1 MGWEE
6 PLAVHLYTPFIAPA
20 GTVRVTDAVPN
31 IPLRN
36 WRAQQNLS
44 RREMAER
51 INRSPFGVANR
62 MACDEERIRRWE
74 SGEVR
79 WPSPPYRRAL
89 AELTG
94 LEPAQLGFIPP
105 GQEVAV
111 RPANGRI
118 APAEAFR
125 SEAQLFDTLDLARMI
140 TDSDLG
146 QGTVDTLQ
154 EATELLCRAYP
165 SAPAE
170 ELRARTK
177 QRLTYI
183 SRLLAGRVTL
193 DQHRE
198 LLVIEGW
205 LALLLGCLH
214 YDLGER
220 EQAEAARQAAYHA
233 GLQAGNGEI
242 VAWSYELAAW
252 FALTER
258 RYHDVVAYAQ
268 AGQAHAGLTSAMIQL
283 VLQQARGQARLG
295 ERREVHESL
304 DHGAKLLERLPKPDH
319 PENHFVFDH
328 TKWIF
333 YAADCYTWLGDDVP
347 AEEHAREIIAYHT
360 RPDGTSN
367 APMRSAISHTDLGII
382 GARHGDL
389 DKAVYHG
396 LAAFGYDR
404 KTEASLLSRAADLD
418 RILGERYPNER
429 LADEFHERYTE
440 ARADLQRRAQSV
452 G

>member
-1 MGWEE
+1 
-6 PLAVHLYTPFIAPA
+6 
-20 GTVRVTDAVPN
+20 VTSTIPN
-31 IPLRN
+31 ITLRN
-36 WRAQQNLS
+36 WRAQRHLS
-44 RREMAER
+44 RAEMADQINASPAGIAER
-51 INRSPFGVANR
+51 L
-62 MACDEERIRRWE
+62 ACDEERIRRWE

-89 AELTG
+89 KELTG
-94 LEPAQLGFIPP
+94 QEPAHLGFVPRDQAAQGSASP
-105 GQEVAV
+105 
-111 RPANGRI
+111 RI
-118 APAEAFR
+118 EPAEAFR
-125 SEAQLFDTLDLARMI
+125 SEAELFDTMDLDRMV
-140 TDSDLG
+140 TVSDLG
-146 QGTVDTLQ
+146 QGTIDTLH
-154 EATELLCRAYP
+154 EAAELLCRAYP
-165 SAPAE
+165 SASAA

-177 QRLTYI
+177 QRLNYI
-183 SRLLAGRVTL
+183 TRLIGGRCTL

-198 LLVIEGW
+198 LLVTAGW

-233 GLQAGNGEI
+233 GLQAGRGEI

-252 FALTER
+252 FALTEG
-258 RYHDVVAYAQ
+258 RYHDVVDYAQ
-268 AGQAHAGLTSAMIQL
+268 AGQQHAGLTSAMVQL

-295 ERREVHESL
+295 ERREVHAAL
-304 DHGAKLLERLPKPDH
+304 DQGAKLLEGLPKPEH

-333 YAADCYTWLGDDVP
+333 YAADCYTWLGDDEP

-367 APMRSAISHTDLGII
+367 APMRSANSHMDLAVIR
-382 GARHGDL
+382 ARHSDL
-389 DKAVYHG
+389 DEAVHHG

-418 RILGERYPNER
+418 HILTERYPGER
-429 LADEFHERYTE
+429 LADDFHERYL
-440 ARADLQRRAQSV
+440 AACAALQRRTHTLS
-452 G
+452 